1 MSTATIALDLHARD
15 VTGTK
20 KVRVPS
26 ANPEATIRELTQGLL
41 RRMGLIRE
49 DAGGQPLEWQM
60 RLERGGR
67 QLNDSE
73 LVGDALQLDDE
84 IVLLPKVNA
93 G

>member
-1 MSTATIALDLHARD
+1 MSASIALDLHAKD

-20 KVRVPS
+20 KIKVPF
-26 ANPEATIRELTQGLL
+26 AHPETTIRELTQGLL

-49 DAGGQPLEWQM
+49 DVVGRPLEWQL
-60 RLERGGR
+60 RLEREGR

-73 LVGDALQLDDE
+73 LVGDALQREDE
-84 IVLLPKVNA
+84 VVLLPKINA